1 MTIRHARPEDAPALA
16 AIYAPAVLTGTASFE
31 IEAPDAAEMAAR
43 LARVQGRSH
52 PWLVHETMGHIDG
65 YAYAQQFRDRA
76 AYAHT
81 AETSIYVAP
90 DAQRSGVGRALL
102 MALED
107 AARAAGFT
115 ELVAVIGDAGN
126 TASLAL
132 HRAAGYTHVGQLK
145 GVGRKF
151 GRRLDVVYMQ
161 KSL

>member
-1 MTIRHARPEDAPALA
+1 MTIRFARPEDAAALA

-31 IEAPDAAEMAAR
+31 IEAPDAAEMATR
-43 LARVQGRSH
+43 LARVQGRGH

-115 ELVAVIGDAGN
+115 ELVAVIGDATN

-132 HRAAGYTHVGQLK
+132 HRAAGYIHAGQLK